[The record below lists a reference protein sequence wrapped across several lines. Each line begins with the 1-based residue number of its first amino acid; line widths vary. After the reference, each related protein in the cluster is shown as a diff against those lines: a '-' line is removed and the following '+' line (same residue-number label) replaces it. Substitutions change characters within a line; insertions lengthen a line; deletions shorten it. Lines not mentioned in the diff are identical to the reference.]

1 MIDPIMLNFLANI
14 FQLADYEMNVQQTSN
29 DELMKH
35 LRLQDSILYDQ
46 THIYLKKIV
55 EQNEEILR
63 LLKKGG

>member
-1 MIDPIMLNFLANI
+1 MIDPTMLNFLANI

>member
-1 MIDPIMLNFLANI
+1 MINPDTLNFLANI

-46 THIYLKKIV
+46 TNIYLKKIV

-63 LLKKGG
+63 LLKKGE

>member
-1 MIDPIMLNFLANI
+1 MIDPTMLNFLANI
-14 FQLADYEMNVQQTSN
+14 FQLADYEMNMQQTSN

>member
-1 MIDPIMLNFLANI
+1 MIDPNMLNFLANI

-46 THIYLKKIV
+46 TNIYLKKII

-63 LLKKGG
+63 LLRKGE

>member
-1 MIDPIMLNFLANI
+1 MIDPNMLNFLANI

-46 THIYLKKIV
+46 TNIYLKKIIK
-55 EQNEEILR
+55 QNEEILR
-63 LLKKGG
+63 LLRKGE